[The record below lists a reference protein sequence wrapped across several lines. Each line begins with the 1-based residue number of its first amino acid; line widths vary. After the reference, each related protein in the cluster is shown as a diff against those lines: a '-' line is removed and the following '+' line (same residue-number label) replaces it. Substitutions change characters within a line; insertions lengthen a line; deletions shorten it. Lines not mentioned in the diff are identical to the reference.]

1 MPTTEVALRNVRNG
15 STFRFFTKDAEIV
28 SDPVTWTET
37 HVSSSGGGGYVHP
50 TYGGHV
56 SAPTVSS
63 KIVEREKYF
72 VKTDDGKE
80 VELKDAVTGRK
91 GHQVTLVYGG
101 IDGQPTYLVATY
113 NPQILRYELKRPR
126 YFGKYFTFSSCL
138 PILNLIQ
145 TKSNSANK
153 MIKIASVIGM
163 LFIPFIGIPAVLG
176 LFVGGYMER
185 KKRILAIDAKLLSFL
200 QSM

>member
-1 MPTTEVALRNVRNG
+1 MPTTEIDLRNERNG

-91 GHQVTLVYGG
+91 GHHVTLVYGG
-101 IDGQPTYLVATY
+101 IDGQQTYLVATY
-113 NPQILRYELKRPR
+113 NKEILRYELKRPR
-126 YFGKYFTFSSCL
+126 YFGKYFTLSSCI
-138 PILNLIQ
+138 PGLNLIQ
-145 TKSNSANK
+145 TKSVGVNIIIMLAL
-153 MIKIASVIGM
+153 MIGLIFTGIGM
-163 LFIPFIGIPAVLG
+163 AGVPVLFIAGF
-176 LFVGGYMER
+176 MER
-185 KKRILAIDAKLLSFL
+185 KKRILAIDGKLLSFL